1 VKGDDPRPVAVLGAG
16 PAGLA
21 TAAALLR
28 RGVPCTVL
36 ERGHTPAAALRRVDP
51 EMEML
56 SPTRL
61 SLLRG
66 MEHRPGDPRYLT
78 FRDFVVRL
86 DAFAA
91 RMGVTVHTGREVTEV
106 ARDGAGFR
114 VRWRGPAGEPG
125 EPGELAA
132 SAVVNATGMIG
143 SPRLPAGFAPGEA
156 GYRWKH
162 SLDVRTADLEG
173 VRRLLVV
180 GGGASA
186 AEVLERWLQVRPP
199 DGHAWMALRSRLRV
213 LPRTVLGIDGHY
225 LGWLPEHLPAYLL
238 GERGADWPEPM
249 LSAEVPR
256 AIGRGLIETVPA
268 LRACAGAAVELV
280 DGRRLEAE
288 LVVFATGFRYETRH
302 LGALIARDAEGRPLA
317 NACRSTVDPGVW
329 MLGTRFARSF
339 ASPYVRGI
347 ARDAEYVAD
356 RIAAAR

>member
-1 VKGDDPRPVAVLGAG
+1 VKGDDTRPVAVLGAG

-36 ERGHTPAAALRRVDP
+36 ERGSTPAAALRRVDP

-61 SLLRG
+61 SRLRG
-66 MEHRPGDPRYLT
+66 MEHRPGDPRYLS
-78 FRDFVVRL
+78 FRDFVARL
-86 DAFAA
+86 DDFVA
-91 RMGVTVHTGREVTEV
+91 RTGVTVRTGCEVTEV
-106 ARDGAGFR
+106 ARDGDGFR
-114 VRWRGPAGEPG
+114 VRWRGPAGKA
-125 EPGELAA
+125 GELSAR
-132 SAVVNATGMIG
+132 AVVNATGMIG
-143 SPRLPAGFAPGEA
+143 SPRLPAGFVPAET
-156 GYRWKH
+156 GYRWMH
-162 SLDVRTADLEG
+162 SVDVRTTDLEG

-213 LPRTVLGIDGHY
+213 LPRTVLGVDGHY
-225 LGWLPEHLPAYLL
+225 LGWLPEHLPAHLL

-268 LRACAGAAVELV
+268 PRACAGAAVELA
-280 DGRRLEAE
+280 DGRRLQAE
-288 LVVFATGFRYETRH
+288 RVVFATGFRYETGH
-302 LGALIARDAEGRPLA
+302 LGALVARDAMGRPLA
-317 NACRSTVDPGVW
+317 RACRSTVDPDVW
-329 MLGTRFARSF
+329 LLGTRFARSF

-347 ARDAEYVAD
+347 ARDAEYVAN
-356 RIAAAR
+356 RIAAARS

>member
-1 VKGDDPRPVAVLGAG
+1 MRADDSRPVAVLGAG

-28 RGVPCTVL
+28 HGVPCTVL
-36 ERGHTPAAALRRVDP
+36 ERGSTPAAALRRVDP

-66 MEHRPGDPRYLT
+66 MEHRPGDPRYLS
-78 FRDFVVRL
+78 FRDFVERL

-91 RMGVTVHTGREVTEV
+91 KMGVTVHTGREVTEV
-106 ARDGAGFR
+106 VRDDGGFR
-114 VRWRGPAGEPG
+114 VRWRGPAGEAG
-125 EPGELAA
+125 ETAA
-132 SAVVNATGMIG
+132 SAVVNATGMIT
-143 SPRLPAGFAPGEA
+143 SPRLPAGFAPSEA
-156 GYRWKH
+156 RYRWKH
-162 SLDVRTADLEG
+162 SLDVRTADLRG

-199 DGHAWMALRSRLRV
+199 DGHARMALRSRLRV

-256 AIGRGLIETVPA
+256 AIDRGLIEKVPA
-268 LRACAGAAVELV
+268 VRAYAGTAVELA

-288 LVVFATGFRYETRH
+288 LVVFATGFRYETSH
-302 LGALIARDAEGRPLA
+302 LGALVARDAEGRPLA
-317 NACRSTVDPGVW
+317 HACHSTVDPGVW
-329 MLGTRFARSF
+329 LLGTRFARSF

-356 RIAAAR
+356 CIAAAR